1 MFIILFIIFIGIP
14 LLKECCENEKY
25 RQSCYQNGHKT
36 YWSNDGLRYT
46 SNNRRVTNPKDMGI
60 NLNKDY
66 YKY

>member
-14 LLKECCENEKY
+14 LLKEYCENEKY
-25 RQSCYQNGHKT
+25 RQSCYQNGRKT

-46 SNNRRVTNPKDMGI
+46 SSNRRVTNPKDMGI